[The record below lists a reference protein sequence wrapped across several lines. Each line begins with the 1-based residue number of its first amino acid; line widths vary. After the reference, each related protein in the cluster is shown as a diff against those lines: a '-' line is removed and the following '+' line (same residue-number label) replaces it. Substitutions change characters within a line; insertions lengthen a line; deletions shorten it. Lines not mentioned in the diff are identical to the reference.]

1 MFGRF
6 REIVDWRFVL
16 SAAFLILVVQLGFN
30 SWSDS
35 QHNDRLVRQLEQVH
49 KTAAKER
56 KQASE
61 ERAVLVEGQRRL
73 RRDYQLLLDYLE
85 SIGVAVPPNLSRA
98 ITLGG
103 SGDDDDGDRTTI
115 TVRPDDDNDNDS
127 STSAPS
133 TPSPTPSQGGSSDD
147 PDVVEDLTGEVG
159 DTVEDTR
166 RLTEDTIKDL
176 TDNLDAIVDP

>member
-35 QHNDRLVRQLEQVH
+35 QHNDRLVRQLEHVQL
-49 KTAAKER
+49 TAEKER

-61 ERAVLVEGQRRL
+61 ERAVLVEGQRQL
-73 RRDYQLLLDYLE
+73 RRDYQMLLDYLE
-85 SIGVAVPPNLSRA
+85 TIGVAVPPNLSRA

-103 SGDDDDGDRTTI
+103 SGDNDDGHDGDTNI
-115 TVRPDDDNDNDS
+115 TVRPQTSGSS
-127 STSAPS
+127 STPS
-133 TPSPTPSQGGSSDD
+133 SPSPTPSESGSSDD
-147 PDVVEDLTGEVG
+147 PDPVEDLTDQLGG
-159 DTVEDTR
+159 TVEDTR
-166 RLTEDTIKDL
+166 KMTEDTIRDL
-176 TDNLDAIVDP
+176 TDNLGEIVEP